1 MRVKQIKQNIKGFTI
16 VEILAAVIILG
27 VLSLI
32 AIVSVSSVLDR
43 AEENHYKTQK
53 DTLIMAAKSYVQDNR
68 NLLPKNVG
76 DSRIITLKELQ
87 DAKYIGKV
95 VDRSKKPCDEAA
107 VTIFRYSKSDYSYSA
122 YLKCGSKII
131 GNESGEVAGPVIN
144 LKSNNDYQNP
154 YFTYEILGN
163 GVDDG
168 KIISYNYQIY
178 KDTVLVYDSGSIS
191 VSKAATIAEKKVSLK
206 EYVPGNFSIVFTAV
220 NHYGGTTTEKI
231 NNKEYQDP
239 DGPECGEVTPKRNQ
253 WDGLDEVV
261 ISIKC
266 VDRSGSGCARDIF
279 TQYFTT
285 DAEINSIMIVDN
297 LGNKTSCSVDTY
309 IDMTPPN
316 KPIIT
321 NPYENTWS
329 NREYKLTLKSSD
341 ATSGIAYYEYR
352 YPNSENASE
361 REWNIYE
368 GSKRD
373 ESSLVDGE
381 FIYETPL
388 LTEERNEYI
397 EIRAC
402 DQAGN
407 CSDAAQSMIKIDKTS
422 PSVSNLVNSSNG
434 NWVNQNVSLSFNQND
449 TGGSGI
455 LRAEY
460 SYDQTTWRSDW
471 TTSDLKATNFSSV
484 WSSDINKTVYVRT
497 IDEAGNV
504 SSSLSTTIKIDKT
517 PPTCSLKLS
526 GTWNNAGFYS
536 SNVVVSFS
544 NKSDDGESG
553 LIAFGMGTNAS
564 PNYNSSTQQTQ
575 GATNGITWYG
585 YVKDGAGNTN
595 VCNSG
600 SFKVLLKPPVIT
612 FNLSG
617 ATSIATCTD
626 GNTGQFIQQFTKNIS
641 NSDLTHYVTCSNSAG
656 QTTSNSYTYK
666 AVYVCNKNCTSCD
679 TCHGSCCGG
688 TRPCRTCA
696 YSCNCHDYCC
706 GGYYNYT
713 M

>member
-1 MRVKQIKQNIKGFTI
+1 MLKCVKQIKQNNKGFTI
-16 VEILAAVIILG
+16 VEILAAVTILG
-27 VLSLI
+27 ILSLI

-43 AEENHYKTQK
+43 AEENHYKTQT

-87 DAKYIGKV
+87 DAKYIGEV
-95 VDRSKKPCDEAA
+95 VDRSKKACEEAA

-163 GVDDG
+163 GENDG

-231 NNKEYQDP
+231 SNKEYQDP
-239 DGPECGEVTPKRNQ
+239 DGPECGEVTPRRSQ

-261 ISIKC
+261 ISIRC
-266 VDRSGSGCARDIF
+266 IDRSGSGCARDIF
-279 TQYFTT
+279 TQHFTT
-285 DAEINSIMIVDN
+285 DAEINSITIVDN

-352 YPNSENASE
+352 YPNSANASE

-422 PSVSNLVNSSNG
+422 PTCTLNLN
-434 NWVNQNVSLSFNQND
+434 
-449 TGGSGI
+449 
-455 LRAEY
+455 
-460 SYDQTTWRSDW
+460 
-471 TTSDLKATNFSSV
+471 
-484 WSSDINKTVYVRT
+484 
-497 IDEAGNV
+497 
-504 SSSLSTTIKIDKT
+504 
-517 PPTCSLKLS
+517 
-526 GTWNNAGFYS
+526 GTWNPGGFYS
-536 SNVVVSFS
+536 SNVIVSL
-544 NKSDDGESG
+544 SDKNDSGGSG
-553 LIAFGMGTNAS
+553 LVAFGMGTSAS
-564 PNYNSSTQQTQ
+564 PNYNSLTQQTQ

-595 VCNSG
+595 MCNS
-600 SFKVLLKPPVIT
+600 SNFKVLLKPPVIT
-612 FNLSG
+612 FDLSG
-617 ATSIATCTD
+617 TTSIATCTD
-626 GNTGQFIQQFTKNIS
+626 GNTGQFIQEFRKTIS
-641 NSDLTHYVTCSNSAG
+641 NSDLTHSVTCTNSAG

-666 AVYVCNKNCTSCD
+666 SKYICNKNCTSCD
-679 TCHGSCCGG
+679 TCHGSCCGS
-688 TRPCRTCA
+688 TCW
-696 YSCNCHDYCC
+696 YGCSYPCNCSDYCC
-706 GGYYNYT
+706 GGYYQISK
-713 M
+713 